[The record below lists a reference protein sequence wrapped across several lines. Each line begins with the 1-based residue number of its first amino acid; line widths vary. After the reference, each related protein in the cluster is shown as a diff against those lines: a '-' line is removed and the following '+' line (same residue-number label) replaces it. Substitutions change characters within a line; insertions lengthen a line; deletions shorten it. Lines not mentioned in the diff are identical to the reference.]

1 MAEDARPRG
10 DGDGTRAAA
19 GVGPSPALLLVSDS
33 EDETVRIGISI
44 GHALRRGDTVL
55 LSGDLGAGKTRMV
68 HGMAEAIESPIPARS
83 PTFVIVNEYP
93 GRLRLSHCDL
103 YRLGSVDEVEEL
115 ALEER
120 LVDGALVIE
129 WPEVGAAVLPLDAL
143 LLQIVN
149 GDHEDQRLITFTPM
163 GPRSAGLLSRS
174 AAVYESLDA
183 AIGLTHAGSPESPKS
198 SKSSESSGSG
208 AS

>member
-1 MAEDARPRG
+1 MVDNYS
-10 DGDGTRAAA
+10 A
-19 GVGPSPALLLVSDS
+19 GPTPALLLVSDS
-33 EDETVRIGISI
+33 EADTVRIGKSI
-44 GHALRRGDTVL
+44 GHAIRVGDTVL

-68 HGMAEAIESPIPARS
+68 HGMADGIDSPIPARS

-129 WPEVGAAVLPLDAL
+129 WPEVGAGALPADVLF
-143 LLQIVN
+143 LQLVN
-149 GDHEDQRLITFTPM
+149 GDHEDQRLITFTPT
-163 GPRSAGLLSRS
+163 GPSSARLLSRS
-174 AAVYESLDA
+174 AAVYEALDA
-183 AIGLTHAGSPESPKS
+183 AVGLVASPAEEPN
-198 SKSSESSGSG
+198 
-208 AS
+208 AN